1 MEQLHKHRDRCQV
14 NVPAV
19 RMGMELA
26 AAAREEHDIQ
36 KAMGSRPNST
46 ELLPGQAEEKSDS

>member
-1 MEQLHKHRDRCQV
+1 
-14 NVPAV
+14 
-19 RMGMELA
+19 MGMELA

-36 KAMGSRPNST
+36 KAIEASLGSPLPGPST